1 MNPPNAVPTG
11 ALDRD
16 AVARL
21 RDLARDVDPA
31 IFAEILTTFRDDA
44 QKYLSAI
51 QQALAAN
58 DAGAVER
65 SAHAMKG
72 ASMNTGALTLGGL
85 SARMED
91 AAKARNA
98 TVVGALLLE
107 MQAEINRVNA
117 DIALELSAAA

>member
-1 MNPPNAVPTG
+1 MNPPNAVPSG

-31 IFAEILTTFRDDA
+31 LFTEILTTFRDDV
-44 QKYLSAI
+44 QKYFSAI
-51 QQALAAN
+51 QQALSAN
-58 DAGAVER
+58 DSGAVER
-65 SAHAMKG
+65 GAHAMKG
-72 ASMNTGALTLGGL
+72 ASLNTGALALGDL
-85 SARMED
+85 SARMEE

-107 MQAEINRVNA
+107 VQAEINRVNA
-117 DIALELSAAA
+117 DIALELSAMA